1 MSGPGGWVRVRRI
14 EGAPVVAVRVALAG
28 GARLE
33 PAPSVALLTGRLLA
47 EGTRRRDYRELALAA
62 ESRGASLVSWGG
74 YESIGVAVDALAAD
88 WRRALE
94 LAAELLFEPAFP
106 EERLSLLVRQ
116 AGAELES
123 LADQADLATARAF
136 SAQVYGGHARG
147 RPLQGSE
154 ESLAALDV
162 AACRAFHAAS
172 LATGGAVVVA
182 GAIDEAEVGAAA
194 ETIFAGLAP
203 LGPPP
208 DARVAPPAPAARR
221 REVVTRARDQAHL
234 FVGQMTVPRHDP
246 DHPALELAGVV
257 LGAGAG
263 LTGRI
268 PRRVREEEGLAYTTT
283 AEAVAG
289 ASRDPGRLFAYV
301 GTSPE
306 TAARAEAAV
315 VEELTSFAAE
325 GPSERE
331 VEDARAYLLGREP
344 FRRETAR
351 QWADL
356 AAQAALVALPLDDEA
371 ARRAELVRP
380 GAADVAA
387 ALRRHVDVTRLDVTL
402 GLPGG

>member
-1 MSGPGGWVRVRRI
+1 MSGERARVRVRRI

-28 GARLE
+28 GARVE
-33 PAPSVALLTGRLLA
+33 PAPSVALLTGRMLA
-47 EGTRRRDYRELALAA
+47 EGSVRRDYRELALAA
-62 ESRGASLVSWGG
+62 ESRGASLASWGG
-74 YESIGVAVDALAAD
+74 YESVGVAVDALAAD

-106 EERLSLLVRQ
+106 EERLALLVRQ
-116 AGAELES
+116 AGAELEAI
-123 LADQADLATARAF
+123 ADQADLATGRAF
-136 SAQVYGGHARG
+136 SAQLFGGHARG

-154 ESLAALDV
+154 ESLAALD
-162 AACRAFHAAS
+162 AEACRTFHAAS
-172 LATGGAVVVA
+172 LAAGGVVVVA

-194 ETIFAGLAP
+194 ESIFAALAP
-203 LGPPP
+203 LGLPP
-208 DARVAPPAPAARR
+208 DARMAPPPPAARR
-221 REVVTRARDQAHL
+221 REVTTRARDQAHL
-234 FVGQMTVPRHDP
+234 FVGQLTVPRHDP
-246 DHPALELAGVV
+246 DHPALELAGVA

-268 PRRVREEEGLAYTTT
+268 PQRVREDEGLAYTAT

-306 TAARAEAAV
+306 TVARAETAV
-315 VEELTSFAAE
+315 VEELARFVEE

-331 VEDARAYLLGREP
+331 VADARAYLLGREP

-356 AAQAALVALPLDDEA
+356 AAQAALVALPLDDET
-371 ARRAELVRP
+371 ARRAELAGP
-380 GAADVAA
+380 GPAEVAA
-387 ALRRHVDVTRLDVTL
+387 ALRRRVDVARLDVTI